1 MTRMKRELRRFE
13 RIAFRTDAIVAA
25 EGAEEDLIGETR
37 DISLG
42 GMFIEGVT
50 AAYGSHVTVSLT
62 LAGTRD
68 SLALRGV
75 VRWASHDGIGVQ
87 FGLLGARETH
97 VLTEIVSGQRDSHRT

>member
-1 MTRMKRELRRFE
+1 MKRAARELRRFE

-25 EGAEEDLIGETR
+25 ERAGEPLHGETR

-50 AAYGSHVTVSLT
+50 VAYGSQVLVKLTLGGKPDSLT
-62 LAGTRD
+62 
-68 SLALRGV
+68 LRGV

-97 VLTEIVSGQRDSHRT
+97 VLTEIVSGRRHRY